1 MAHYS
6 SKGKSRLTKRT
17 SATPSEWYR
26 VCSQIGRLVND
37 WSWRSDLAVYG
48 GEDSCEGRAIAG
60 YYAEIAEIE
69 IDVRKAFGEGV
80 SPDFVGDLNEPHAQL
95 PDEPRCFSHTT
106 SPRNKYPSSSC
117 KIEVMSDAKER
128 NGRRPKLATLTTIRP
143 PGSSTRLHSAN
154 TSVSISKYST

>member
-1 MAHYS
+1 MNS
-6 SKGKSRLTKRT
+6 SDVDVETDGSPRLARLAGTIARSKRPLLAIINRSVVSRKT
-17 SATPSEWYR
+17 
-26 VCSQIGRLVND
+26 G
-37 WSWRSDLAVYG
+37 
-48 GEDSCEGRAIAG
+48 
-60 YYAEIAEIE
+60 
-69 IDVRKAFGEGV
+69 
-80 SPDFVGDLNEPHAQL
+80 FVGDLNEPHAQL